1 MSCENVKE
9 LISLLPDGRM
19 PGAERETVL
28 AHTAVCR
35 ECGAHLE
42 SVQTQRAILRKMAQT
57 PIPADLTARLK
68 VVASHERERQLAR
81 ANIGVRVRRIA
92 SRIDLAFENL
102 MRPVALPVTGGLVSA
117 LLLFG
122 LMVPT
127 LSFAHKTTG
136 HESYADAVSEQLSR
150 ADLFPATFPTGHI
163 VTNPY
168 GQVADSDDDFPRIE
182 PVDSTP
188 SDFLNIVDLTI
199 DETGKVVD
207 WNVVRGVITQDM
219 KSVILFSSFEPA
231 TNMGIPTSGKI
242 RMVQFAPSATV
253 RG

>member
-19 PGAERETVL
+19 PRAERETVL

-42 SVQTQRAILRKMAQT
+42 TVQTQRAILRKMART

-92 SRIDLAFENL
+92 NQIDLAFENL

-122 LMVPT
+122 LMMPS
-127 LSFAHKTTG
+127 LSFAHKTSG
-136 HESYADAVSEQLSR
+136 HESYADAVPEQLSR
-150 ADLFPATFPTGHI
+150 ADIFPATFPTGQL

-168 GQVADSDDDFPRIE
+168 GQEDSDDDSPRIE

-199 DETGKVVD
+199 DENGKVVD
-207 WNVVRGVITQDM
+207 WTVVKGVVTADM
-219 KSVILFSSFEPA
+219 KSVILLSTFEPA
-231 TNMGIPTSGKI
+231 TRMGVATSGKI

-253 RG
+253 HG